1 MRGESDSASGHGGDE
16 GHELTLDGDR
26 RSFLKKAGIG
36 VAAAW
41 VAPTVLSTAAHAQ
54 GSGGPLAAPT
64 FRDGFGG
71 SSAAT
76 TLVLTRPDNT
86 VDDDLMIVVLTV
98 DTAVTVATPTDW
110 TLLSGP
116 NNTTGGTN
124 SRSYLFAYTGA
135 SASSVGTTFTRSAT
149 TGLFRGAIATYAPG
163 TSGSGVAVDAS
174 ATPTANANTATPT
187 FPAVTFTAANSGINR
202 TVVYLGSSSN
212 RGSRIWAPTNPGSG
226 VAVQSVAPDSDVTI
240 THDLDV
246 DTSPVAATGNLPNSG
261 GASLAASSIAY
272 TVALVT
278 T

>member
-54 GSGGPLAAPT
+54 GSGVFDAPT
-64 FRDGFGG
+64 FRDGNSG
-71 SSAAT
+71 SST
-76 TLVLTRPDNT
+76 TTSLALGLPTGT
-86 VDDDLMIVVLTV
+86 DDGDVMLAVVTV
-98 DTAVTVATPTDW
+98 DTTVTVTTPTDW
-110 TLLSGP
+110 DLLSGP

-135 SASSVGTTFTRSAT
+135 LAGLAVPTFTRSAT
-149 TGLFRGAIATYAPG
+149 TGLFRGAVATYAPATG
-163 TSGSGVAVDAS
+163 GAGVAVDAS
-174 ATPTANANTATPT
+174 ASPTANANTATPT
-187 FPAVTFTAANSGINR
+187 FPAVTFTAANTGINR
-202 TVVYLGSSSN
+202 TVVYLGASSN

-246 DTSPVAATGNLPNSG
+246 DASPSAATGNLPNSG
-261 GASLAASSIAY
+261 GNSLAASSVTY